1 MSAGAAWLSDTR
13 IIFSAAGYWL
23 LATGYWLLATG
34 YWLLATGYWLLA
46 TATAPVTRRSFV
58 KGGLD
63 HAI

>member
-1 MSAGAAWLSDTR
+1 M
-13 IIFSAAGYWL
+13 FSAAGYWL

-34 YWLLATGYWLLA
+34 YWPLATA